1 MDKKKQLLSPD
12 AVAGVKPNC
21 KNKFHAVTGE
31 YGYLAIAAIIPA
43 ILFFLI
49 YLVRGLYPFGDGT
62 VLVLDLNGQY
72 VYFFEALRN
81 KVLEGGSLLYSWSR
95 ALGGEFL
102 GMYAYYIA
110 SPLSYLICLFPKDRT
125 QEFLLIMFMIKA
137 ALCGGTMGFF
147 LHKHSEKRNKIS
159 IIAFS
164 VMYAMSAYC
173 VVQQNNTMWIDAVMW
188 LPLVAYGIEQ
198 LVSRGKYKM
207 YVIFLSLTLASNFY
221 IGYMVCIFV
230 FLYFFYYHFAF
241 KDNNA
246 NNPHLEKNHFVK
258 SFVRIGFFSLL
269 AIGIAA
275 VILLGAYYSLQMGK
289 NEFTDPSW
297 DITLRID
304 VFDILFKMLPSSYDT
319 VRIDGL
325 PFIYCGLLTA
335 IMAPLFFCCKKFTTR
350 ERVVSGIFLAIF
362 ALSFMISV
370 IDLVWHGFQKPQ
382 WLNNRYSFMF
392 CFLLITLAFKA
403 FENIEHIGNQSIAC
417 VTAFI
422 FLVVAVLQCFA
433 SAYKDKLI
441 ALSYGPNEEDF
452 VVHEWATIVMSLV
465 CLAVYI
471 TIVALM
477 KRTVNRELISTI
489 LLSVICVEVFLS
501 GLCNIND
508 LDKDVGYTRYYKYN
522 EFQTLYRPVT
532 ETILEEDR
540 GFYRFEKTYH
550 RKLND
555 NMALSIKGLSNS
567 TSTLNKSTISFLHA
581 MGYYSVS
588 HKSQYKGG
596 NPVSDSLLGLKYIIS
611 EKDLSNIYG
620 DPVFTGE
627 DYAKHMNM
635 TLDELKEAT
644 FSDEYK
650 DLDATMLNV
659 YLNKNALS
667 LAFAA
672 NNGIYD
678 LNLKDYNQ
686 WVSEDDERYNLGGFT
701 SPFTRLNAMVTAILG
716 EDETVEV
723 FKPATQNGDPTV
735 SQGVEVST
743 SSEHHKYVGDKGKIT
758 YSYTVPEGVRIYLF
772 FPAYY
777 NRAIKLSSSTM
788 TIFDGTT
795 SLDKCNERIVDLG
808 YTEGTEYSLTVT
820 INNTTGGGQFYTMLD
835 DSFIYY
841 VDTEVLDE
849 AFSRI
854 QKEQMIIDEGYKDDD
869 IGGRITTLSDNRT
882 ILTTIPYD
890 KGWEV
895 YVDGER
901 VETFEA
907 VDALVSFKIDDAGE
921 HTVRFLYRSSAFK
934 VGIVITAISLAGFIL
949 IIIFEKKLKRLKL
962 IRAFF
967 VVEDS
972 EPDVNSATVK
982 NNKRK

>member
-1 MDKKKQLLSPD
+1 MNKKKQLLSPD
-12 AVAGVKPNC
+12 AATGVKPNC
-21 KNKFHAVTGE
+21 KNQFHAVTGE

-43 ILFFLI
+43 VLFFLI

-125 QEFLLIMFMIKA
+125 QEFLLVMFMIKA

-147 LHKHSEKRNKIS
+147 LHKHSEKLNKIS

-188 LPLVAYGIEQ
+188 LPLVAYGVEQ

-275 VILLGAYYSLQMGK
+275 VIVLGAYYSLQFGK

-335 IMAPLFFCCKKFTTR
+335 IMAPLFFCCKRFSTR
-350 ERVVSGIFLAIF
+350 EKIVSGIFLAIF

-403 FENIEHIGNQSIAC
+403 FENIENIGNQSIAC

-422 FLVVAVLQCFA
+422 FLVIAMLQCFA

-471 TIVALM
+471 TIVVIM
-477 KRTVNRELISTI
+477 KRTVNRDLVSII

-508 LDKDVGYTRYYKYN
+508 LDKDVGYTKYYKYN

-532 ETILEEDR
+532 ETILEEDP

-650 DLDATMLNV
+650 DLDATMINV

-701 SPFTRLNAMVTAILG
+701 SPFTRLNAMITAILG

-723 FKPATQNGDPTV
+723 FKPALQNGEPTV

-743 SSEHHKYVGDKGKIT
+743 SSEHNKYVGDKGKIT
-758 YSYTVPEGVRIYLF
+758 YSYTVPEGVRLYLF

-854 QKEQMIIDEGYKDDD
+854 QNEQMIIDEGYKDDD
-869 IGGRITTLSDNRT
+869 IKGRITTLSDNRT

-890 KGWEV
+890 EGWEV

-901 VETFEA
+901 VETVEA

-921 HTVRFLYRSSAFK
+921 HTVRFRYRSSAFK
-934 VGIVITAISLAGFIL
+934 VGIIITAISLAGFIL

-967 VVEDS
+967 VVEDAKS
-972 EPDVNSATVK
+972 DVNSITVK
-982 NNKRK
+982 KNKRK

>member
-1 MDKKKQLLSPD
+1 
-12 AVAGVKPNC
+12 
-21 KNKFHAVTGE
+21 
-31 YGYLAIAAIIPA
+31 
-43 ILFFLI
+43 
-49 YLVRGLYPFGDGT
+49 
-62 VLVLDLNGQY
+62 
-72 VYFFEALRN
+72 
-81 KVLEGGSLLYSWSR
+81 
-95 ALGGEFL
+95 
-102 GMYAYYIA
+102 
-110 SPLSYLICLFPKDRT
+110 
-125 QEFLLIMFMIKA
+125 
-137 ALCGGTMGFF
+137 
-147 LHKHSEKRNKIS
+147 
-159 IIAFS
+159 
-164 VMYAMSAYC
+164 
-173 VVQQNNTMWIDAVMW
+173 
-188 LPLVAYGIEQ
+188 
-198 LVSRGKYKM
+198 
-207 YVIFLSLTLASNFY
+207 
-221 IGYMVCIFV
+221 
-230 FLYFFYYHFAF
+230 
-241 KDNNA
+241 
-246 NNPHLEKNHFVK
+246 
-258 SFVRIGFFSLL
+258 
-269 AIGIAA
+269 
-275 VILLGAYYSLQMGK
+275 
-289 NEFTDPSW
+289 
-297 DITLRID
+297 
-304 VFDILFKMLPSSYDT
+304 
-319 VRIDGL
+319 
-325 PFIYCGLLTA
+325 
-335 IMAPLFFCCKKFTTR
+335 
-350 ERVVSGIFLAIF
+350 
-362 ALSFMISV
+362 
-370 IDLVWHGFQKPQ
+370 
-382 WLNNRYSFMF
+382 
-392 CFLLITLAFKA
+392 
-403 FENIEHIGNQSIAC
+403 
-417 VTAFI
+417 
-422 FLVVAVLQCFA
+422 
-433 SAYKDKLI
+433 
-441 ALSYGPNEEDF
+441 
-452 VVHEWATIVMSLV
+452 
-465 CLAVYI
+465 
-471 TIVALM
+471 
-477 KRTVNRELISTI
+477 
-489 LLSVICVEVFLS
+489 
-501 GLCNIND
+501 
-508 LDKDVGYTRYYKYN
+508 
-522 EFQTLYRPVT
+522 
-532 ETILEEDR
+532 
-540 GFYRFEKTYH
+540 
-550 RKLND
+550 
-555 NMALSIKGLSNS
+555 
-567 TSTLNKSTISFLHA
+567 

-869 IGGRITTLSDNRT
+869 IGGRITTRSDNRT

-901 VETFEA
+901 VETVEA
-907 VDALVSFKIDDAGE
+907 GDALVSFKIDDAGE